1 MKRMRVRVKMNS
13 NQILILSVFLGY
25 LLFNVVVSFVYSRR
39 AEKSLHTTSEKKY
52 FIGGRNMNGIVLAM
66 TIMATYTSASSFI
79 SGPGAAGLTYGYAQA
94 WIAAIQVPVTFLV
107 LGVLGNKLAIVSRRT
122 GAVTVVGYF
131 KARYKRDALVV
142 ITSLGLIVF
151 FIAQMIS
158 QFTGGATLIAS
169 ITGMDHV
176 SSLLIFGTVVI
187 LYTAIGGFSAVVITD
202 TIQGIVMCIGTFLF
216 IFFVLR
222 SGGGL
227 AAIDAGLQTNL
238 PEVYDDI
245 FSKYTPGGL
254 LSYWVLVGF
263 GTLGLPQTAVR
274 AMGFKDTKSMH
285 RAMWIGVLTCSFV
298 IVGMHLAGTWAGAL
312 VDTDNLP
319 TSDYFIP
326 YIVQK
331 IMPPGIAAIFLAAPM
346 AAVMSTADSLLILAT
361 AAIVKDL
368 WKNYVVGDDPVKN
381 EKYDKN
387 VKLVSTILTML
398 LGVVVMVLTI
408 NPPDIIFMLNMF
420 AFGGLECTFFWPLVG
435 GLFWKKGTKQA
446 AVCSSVGA
454 IATYIFATYFIKI
467 AGINAVVWGLMVG
480 AVLYFG
486 IGFVTGRKGLDPDI
500 LDKCF

>member
-1 MKRMRVRVKMNS
+1 MNS

-25 LLFNVVVSFVYSRR
+25 LLFNIVVSFVYSRR

-131 KARYKRDALVV
+131 KARYKSDALVV

-176 SSLLIFGTVVI
+176 TSLLIFGTVVI

-227 AAIDAGLQTNL
+227 AAIDAGL
-238 PEVYDDI
+238 
-245 FSKYTPGGL
+245 
-254 LSYWVLVGF
+254 
-263 GTLGLPQTAVR
+263 
-274 AMGFKDTKSMH
+274 
-285 RAMWIGVLTCSFV
+285 
-298 IVGMHLAGTWAGAL
+298 
-312 VDTDNLP
+312 
-319 TSDYFIP
+319 
-326 YIVQK
+326 
-331 IMPPGIAAIFLAAPM
+331 
-346 AAVMSTADSLLILAT
+346 
-361 AAIVKDL
+361 
-368 WKNYVVGDDPVKN
+368 
-381 EKYDKN
+381 
-387 VKLVSTILTML
+387 
-398 LGVVVMVLTI
+398 
-408 NPPDIIFMLNMF
+408 
-420 AFGGLECTFFWPLVG
+420 
-435 GLFWKKGTKQA
+435 
-446 AVCSSVGA
+446 
-454 IATYIFATYFIKI
+454 
-467 AGINAVVWGLMVG
+467 
-480 AVLYFG
+480 
-486 IGFVTGRKGLDPDI
+486 
-500 LDKCF
+500 